1 MQRPFD
7 IESFLKAALAEDIGP
22 GDITSNAVIPE
33 HVTGNYVFTAREPMV
48 VAGARFLPDIFRL
61 LDARVK
67 LRMKVEEGQEIT
79 KGTVIAEIEGPVR
92 VILAGERVALNI
104 LQHLSGIATATNAYV
119 KAIEGTNAKI
129 VDTRKT
135 LPGWRE
141 LQKYAVR
148 CGGGRNH
155 RMGLYDAVLI
165 KDNHIVIAGGVQQA
179 VEAAKKTKAKIEVE
193 CDTFAQVE
201 EAIGA
206 GADIILLD
214 NMDIPTLTKSVA
226 AAKAKGITTEA
237 SGNVTL
243 ETIANIAKTGVDII
257 SIGRLTHSV
266 KAVDIGLDA
275 A

>member
-1 MQRPFD
+1 M
-7 IESFLKAALAEDIGP
+7 
-22 GDITSNAVIPE
+22 
-33 HVTGNYVFTAREPMV
+33 FTAREALV
-48 VAGARFLPDIFRL
+48 LSGARFIADIFRL
-61 LDARVK
+61 LDGRVK
-67 LRMKVEEGQEIT
+67 VQMKSEDGDTVSAG
-79 KGTVIAEIEGPVR
+79 GVIATVSGPVR
-92 VILAGERVALNI
+92 AILAGERLALN
-104 LQHLSGIATATNAYV
+104 LMQHLSGIATATNAYV

-135 LPGWRE
+135 MPGMRD

-148 CGGGRNH
+148 CGGGQNH

-165 KDNHIVIAGGVQQA
+165 KDNHIVIAGGVKKA
-179 VEAAKKTKAKIEVE
+179 VAAAKKTGTKIEVE
-193 CDTFAQVE
+193 CDTFSQVE

-214 NMDIPTLTKSVA
+214 NMDNATLKKAAS
-226 AAKAKGITTEA
+226 AAKAADILTEA

-243 ETIANIAKTGVDII
+243 ETVAGIAKTGVDII